1 MARISTTTTKDDMT
15 TETDTA
21 PEGDVVTLDKLAK
34 VYIKMRDKLAQLT
47 REYETAEAAIKA
59 QQAEVA
65 AAMKDRLQA
74 LGAKS
79 AATSYGTVSLK
90 TSTRYYFQDW
100 DAAHK
105 FIMDNDA
112 PYLLEKRVSQS
123 MMKEFLENNPGVV
136 PPGLNT
142 MSELTVSV
150 TKPRK

>member
-1 MARISTTTTKDDMT
+1 MT
-15 TETDTA
+15 TELEDSPPPTG
-21 PEGDVVTLDKLAK
+21 EVVTLDKLTR
-34 VYIKMRDKLAQLT
+34 VYIKMREKLAELT
-47 REYETAEAAIKA
+47 RTFEAAEEAIKL

-100 DAAHK
+100 EAAHR
-105 FIMDNDA
+105 FILEQEA
-112 PYLLEKRVSQS
+112 PYLLEKRVSQA
-123 MMKEFLENNPGVV
+123 MMKEFLENNPGMV

>member
-1 MARISTTTTKDDMT
+1 MT
-15 TETDTA
+15 TETED
-21 PEGDVVTLDKLAK
+21 DVITLDVLAK
-34 VYIKMRDKLAQLT
+34 AYIKMRDKLSQIT
-47 REYETAEAAIKA
+47 REYETAEAAIKE

-79 AATSYGTVSLK
+79 AATLFGTVSLK
-90 TSTRYYFQDW
+90 TTTRYYFTDW
-100 DAAHK
+100 EAAHK

-123 MMKEFLENNPGVV
+123 MMKEFLDNNPGIV
-136 PPGLNT
+136 PPGMNT
-142 MSELTVSV
+142 MSELSVSV

>member
-1 MARISTTTTKDDMT
+1 MT
-15 TETDTA
+15 TEATD
-21 PEGDVVTLDKLAK
+21 EEVVTLDKLAR
-34 VYIKMRDKLAQLT
+34 VYIKMRDKLSELT

-79 AATSYGTVSLK
+79 AATTYGTVSLK

-100 DAAHK
+100 EAAHR

-112 PYLLEKRVSQS
+112 PYLLEKRVSQT
-123 MMKEFLENNPGVV
+123 MMREFLENNPGVV

>member
-1 MARISTTTTKDDMT
+1 MT
-15 TETDTA
+15 TETETA
-21 PEGDVVTLDKLAK
+21 TADDEVVTLDKLAR

-47 REYETAEAAIKA
+47 RDFETEEAAIKA

-79 AATSYGTVSLK
+79 AATSYGTVTLK

-100 DAAHK
+100 EAAHQ
-105 FIMDNDA
+105 FIIEQNA

-123 MMKEFLENNPGVV
+123 MMKEFLESNPGMV

>member
-1 MARISTTTTKDDMT
+1 MT
-15 TETDTA
+15 TENTDDD
-21 PEGDVVTLDKLAK
+21 GVTLDKLAR
-34 VYIKMRDKLAQLT
+34 VYIKMRDKLSELT
-47 REYETAEAAIKA
+47 RDYETAEAAIKA

-65 AAMKDRLQA
+65 AAMKDKLQA

-79 AATSYGTVSLK
+79 AATTYGTVTLK

-100 DAAHK
+100 EAAHR
-105 FIMDNDA
+105 FIIDNDA
-112 PYLLEKRVSQS
+112 PYLLEKRVSQT
-123 MMKEFLENNPGVV
+123 MMREFLESNPGTV

>member
-1 MARISTTTTKDDMT
+1 MT
-15 TETDTA
+15 TETED
-21 PEGDVVTLDKLAK
+21 DVITLDVLAK
-34 VYIKMRDKLAQLT
+34 IYIKMRDKLSQLT
-47 REYETAEAAIKA
+47 REYETAEAEIKA

-79 AATSYGTVSLK
+79 AGTAFGTVTLK
-90 TSTRYYFQDW
+90 TTTRYYFGDW
-100 DAAHK
+100 EAAHK

-136 PPGLNT
+136 PPSLNT

-150 TKPRK
+150 TKPRKG

>member
-1 MARISTTTTKDDMT
+1 MT
-15 TETDTA
+15 TDTDEATTD
-21 PEGDVVTLDKLAK
+21 DVVTLDKLARI
-34 VYIKMRDKLAQLT
+34 YIKMRDKLSQLT
-47 REYETAEAAIKA
+47 RDYETEEARIKA

-79 AATSYGTVSLK
+79 AATSYGTVTLK

-105 FIMDNDA
+105 FIIDNEA

-123 MMKEFLENNPGVV
+123 LMKEFLENNPGMV

>member
-1 MARISTTTTKDDMT
+1 MT
-15 TETDTA
+15 TETED
-21 PEGDVVTLDKLAK
+21 EVVTLDRLAR
-34 VYIKMRDKLAQLT
+34 VYIKMRDKLSELT

-79 AATSYGTVSLK
+79 AATSYGTVTLK

-100 DAAHK
+100 EAAHR
-105 FIMDNDA
+105 FIIDNDA
-112 PYLLEKRVSQS
+112 PYLLEKRVSQT
-123 MMKEFLENNPGVV
+123 MMKEFLETNPGVV

>member
-1 MARISTTTTKDDMT
+1 MT
-15 TETDTA
+15 TETDD
-21 PEGDVVTLDKLAK
+21 EVITLDVLAK
-34 VYIKMRDKLAQLT
+34 IYVKMREKLSQLT
-47 REYETAEAAIKA
+47 RDYEAAEAEIKL

-79 AATSYGTVSLK
+79 AGTTYGTVTLK
-90 TSTRYYFQDW
+90 TTTRYYFTDW
-100 DAAHK
+100 EAAHQ
-105 FIMDNDA
+105 FIIDNNA

-123 MMKEFLENNPGVV
+123 MMKEFLETNPGVV
-136 PPGLNT
+136 PPALNT

>member
-1 MARISTTTTKDDMT
+1 MT
-15 TETDTA
+15 TETED
-21 PEGDVVTLDKLAK
+21 ECITLDVLAK
-34 VYIKMRDKLAQLT
+34 AYIKMRDKLSVLT
-47 REYETAEAAIKA
+47 REYETAEAAIKE

-79 AATSYGTVSLK
+79 ASTSYGTVSLK
-90 TSTRYYFQDW
+90 TSTRYYFTDW
-100 DAAHK
+100 EAAHK
-105 FIMDNDA
+105 FILDNDA
-112 PYLLEKRVSQS
+112 PYLLEKRVSQA
-123 MMKEFLENNPGVV
+123 MMKEFLENNPSVV

>member
-1 MARISTTTTKDDMT
+1 MT
-15 TETDTA
+15 DTET
-21 PEGDVVTLDKLAK
+21 EEDVITLDVLAK
-34 VYIKMRDKLAQLT
+34 AYIKMRDKLAVLT

-79 AATSYGTVSLK
+79 AATSFGTVTLK

-100 DAAHK
+100 EAAHR
-105 FIMDNDA
+105 FILEHEA
-112 PYLLEKRVSQS
+112 PYLLEKRVSQA

-136 PPGLNT
+136 PPSLNT